1 MKTIAI
7 VSTQLQ
13 FINAVEFVKK
23 NGAEKNT
30 LIIDTA
36 NKKRTEQLKRIMDL
50 DLYDKA
56 FSDIYY
62 TSITNSKNAYIDTI
76 YTKLLLFALSLL
88 YRYNIII
95 VGNYTH
101 LKHKYLAQVGLL
113 FKKNAQ
119 VVVVDDG
126 TLSFFYPEIR
136 AKEHLTEK
144 CNKSYEK
151 SKFYRFLFC
160 GNFRRVISSKIDFYS
175 LYELKF
181 STADVVK
188 KNSLAYLSNNL
199 TTIGG
204 GIGFKSFRKIIVGQ
218 PLLQLGLV
226 SEKDYINAI
235 SRIIGTCDP
244 DKVLYV
250 SHPAEDCYPFSSLGI
265 KIIKFQLPFECLVN
279 LLESSVEIYG
289 FTSSAL
295 TNAKLL
301 CPNLQVVAVDI
312 RSVLHDNSNF
322 IEISS
327 KIYSSFKDNGICIMS
342 LN

>member
-50 DLYDKA
+50 DLYDKV

-113 FKKNAQ
+113 FKRMLKLLWLMMEHY
-119 VVVVDDG
+119 
-126 TLSFFYPEIR
+126 LSFIQRLEQ
-136 AKEHLTEK
+136 
-144 CNKSYEK
+144 KSILRE
-151 SKFYRFLFC
+151 
-160 GNFRRVISSKIDFYS
+160 NVIN
-175 LYELKF
+175 LM
-181 STADVVK
+181 K
-188 KNSLAYLSNNL
+188 K
-199 TTIGG
+199 
-204 GIGFKSFRKIIVGQ
+204 V
-218 PLLQLGLV
+218 
-226 SEKDYINAI
+226 
-235 SRIIGTCDP
+235 
-244 DKVLYV
+244 
-250 SHPAEDCYPFSSLGI
+250 
-265 KIIKFQLPFECLVN
+265 
-279 LLESSVEIYG
+279 
-289 FTSSAL
+289 
-295 TNAKLL
+295 
-301 CPNLQVVAVDI
+301 
-312 RSVLHDNSNF
+312 NF
-322 IEISS
+322 IGSFFVVILGELFLLRLIS
-327 KIYSSFKDNGICIMS
+327 ILYMN
-342 LN
+342 